1 MNMTKDDM
9 IYELVQNVDSWNVD
23 LMTQWVKNTMR
34 EELEHNTTKE
44 VKKLYDWTFS
54 KDKVEY
60 YKGVVK

>member
-1 MNMTKDDM
+1 MTKDDM